1 MWLIDGIFRHH
12 NGTLFNYIKE
22 IHSSGEVVI
31 VRLKGK
37 IDSDTIPIIMAN
49 RSEKYLA
56 HVTEK
61 HILFDLK
68 EVKHVD
74 SATLASLILL
84 LHDLKL
90 HHRKLAF
97 INVPAMIR
105 DYVDIVRLSYYV
117 HEYDNEEA
125 ALAAL
130 NNGHE
135 NEY

>member
-1 MWLIDGIFRHH
+1 MWIIDSLFRHD
-12 NGTLFNYIKE
+12 NGTLFNYIKD
-22 IHSSGEVVI
+22 IRTTGDVVI
-31 VRLKGK
+31 VKLHGK

-49 RSEKYLA
+49 RSEKNLA
-56 HVTEK
+56 HVTE
-61 HILFDLK
+61 HHLLFDLK
-68 EVKHVD
+68 EVDHVD

-97 INVPAMIR
+97 INVPPMIR

-117 HEYDNEEA
+117 HEYEDEEA

-130 NNGHE
+130 NNGKE
-135 NEY
+135 DEY

>member
-12 NGTLFNYIKE
+12 DGELFDYIKE
-22 IHSSGEVVI
+22 IRATDGVV
-31 VRLKGK
+31 VVKLRGK
-37 IDSDTIPIIMAN
+37 IDSETIPIIMAN

-56 HVTEK
+56 HVTES
-61 HILFDLK
+61 HILFDL
-68 EVKHVD
+68 EDVEHVD

-97 INVPAMIR
+97 INVPPMIR

-117 HEYDNEEA
+117 HEYDDEEA

-130 NNGHE
+130 HE
-135 NEY
+135 EEEEEI

>member
-1 MWLIDGIFRHH
+1 MWLIDNIFRHH
-12 NGTLFNYIKE
+12 DGTLFNYIKE
-22 IHSSGEVVI
+22 IRTTEDVVI

-56 HVTEK
+56 HVTEN

-90 HHRKLAF
+90 HHKKLAF
-97 INVPAMIR
+97 VNIPPRIR

-117 HEYDNEEA
+117 HEYENEEA

-130 NNGHE
+130 NNGNE